1 MEALSFTLGILS
13 VVAVILV
20 ATIVL
25 GIVRVVKQHQ
35 QINSI
40 NSEIERVCQN
50 QSHMSDEIHQ
60 RISSHQESMIRSID
74 ETRSYIDSRIDKMSG
89 TLGAKQLIKG

>member
-1 MEALSFTLGILS
+1 METLSFTLGILS

-35 QINSI
+35 QINSLQR
-40 NSEIERVCQN
+40 EIERVWQN
-50 QSHMSDEIHQ
+50 QSRMSDEIHQ
-60 RISSHQESMIRSID
+60 RISSHQESMIHSID
-74 ETRSYIDSRIDKMSG
+74 ETRSYIDSRIDKLTS
-89 TLGAKQLIKG
+89 KQLLKS